1 MSTTIEI
8 ILLSYYNDETNTST
22 ASFNVTQITPIR
34 GSTVNMISTIYFDR
48 NPPNLLWE
56 SVIHIPPPQG
66 STVAPRTFFNAFTSI
81 EDVSNNEV
89 DTIII
94 PSGLSLISGR
104 CRLDPNN
111 STTELI
117 RIQNQSFT
125 FEYILNNSIPN
136 EITFRNANM
145 RFNCL
150 NGTNLFRIS
159 YGGTNELNGLAT
171 AFVGSIFN
179 GSSTDDQDVVAAHLS
194 NILSQFSRVYP

>member
-1 MSTTIEI
+1 MTTTIEI
-8 ILLSYYNDETNTST
+8 FLAGYFKDEINKTST
-22 ASFNVTQITPIR
+22 ASFNVTQISPIR
-34 GSTVNMISTIYFDR
+34 GSRVIMNSTIYFDR

-66 STVAPRTFFNAFTSI
+66 STVASRTFLNAFQSI
-81 EDVSNNEV
+81 EDVSNNAV
-89 DTIII
+89 DTIIR
-94 PSGLSLISGR
+94 PSGLSVISGR

-117 RIQNQSFT
+117 RIQPLT
-125 FEYILNNSIPN
+125 FDYILDNSIPN
-136 EITFRNANM
+136 QIRFTNANM
-145 RFNCL
+145 IFNCL
-150 NGTNLFRIS
+150 NGTNAFIIS

-179 GSSTDDQDVVAAHLS
+179 GSSTDDQDVMAAHLS